1 MANLNDIGSKISTA
15 ATKTIQKTEELA
27 GTATMQVKLSMLIS
41 KRDKTF
47 EKLGKL
53 TYAQLKT
60 GDSHA
65 EEIAAVISQIDTL
78 GAQISKQKAKIE
90 REKTERAAQKAA
102 LKAEKCKQKEKPVD
116 PEDCVEEIQ
125 QMIDNGK

>member
-27 GTATMQVKLSMLIS
+27 GTATMQVKLSMLVS

-90 REKTERAAQKAA
+90 REKAERAAQKAA